1 MASANSLFPEGNSIN
16 RPPIFNGE
24 GYHYWKT
31 RMQIFIETI
40 DLNIWEAIEIGP
52 YIPTTVERVSIDGSS
67 SSESITIE
75 KPRDRW
81 SEEDRKRV
89 QYNLKAKNIITS
101 ALGMDEYFRVS
112 NCKSAKEMW
121 DTLRL
126 THEGTTDVKR
136 SRINAL
142 THEYELFRMNTN
154 ENIQSMQKRF
164 THIVNHLAALGKEFQ
179 NEDLINKVLR
189 CLSREWQPKVTAI
202 SESRDLSNMSLATL
216 FGKLQEHE
224 MELLRLHQ
232 NEENDKKRKGIALK
246 ASSSIQEESDQ
257 DNDADDDDDLSFFV
271 KRFNKFL
278 KVRGNQRRPNFKSKR
293 RTKNSSSTLKCFEC
307 NQPGHLRVDCPIFKK
322 KMEKSEKKNHS
333 EKKLKKAYITWDEN
347 DLESSDDSE
356 NEEINLCLM
365 AKSYESD
372 EEVTSS
378 NNLSI
383 SFDELQDAFA
393 DLHKESIKLAK
404 LVSSSKKTISNLEN
418 EISKLNKELDLLR
431 NEVSISKTNEKV
443 NISTIN
449 DKKITD
455 SCSCC
460 DKYVKEIKELKN
472 SLAKFSYSRNNLD
485 VILSKQ
491 RYVSNKNGLGYKS
504 EKLQKVHKNFSTS
517 TQKCNSNS
525 ITCFYCGR
533 RGHGISTCYFKKN
546 YSNIKMIWV
555 PKGSSVNTNM
565 QGPNKIWVPKSK
577 T

>member
-31 RMQIFIETI
+31 RMQIFIEAI

-142 THEYELFRMNTN
+142 THEYELFRMNAN

-232 NEENDKKRKGIALK
+232 NEENDKKKKGIALK

-257 DNDADDDDDLSFFV
+257 DNDPDDDDDLSLFV

-293 RTKNSSSTLKCFEC
+293 RTENSSSTLKCFEC

-347 DLESSDDSE
+347 DLESSEDSE

-449 DKKITD
+449 DKKIKD

-504 EKLQKVHKNFSTS
+504 DKQQKFHKNFSTS

-555 PKGSSVNTNM
+555 PKGSSVYTNM

>member
-31 RMQIFIETI
+31 RMQIFIEAI

-142 THEYELFRMNTN
+142 THEYELFRMNAN

-232 NEENDKKRKGIALK
+232 NEENDKKKKGIALK

-257 DNDADDDDDLSFFV
+257 DNDPDDDDDLSLFV

-293 RTKNSSSTLKCFEC
+293 RTENSSSTLKCFEC

-418 EISKLNKELDLLR
+418 EISKLNKELDHLR

-443 NISTIN
+443 NISTIS
-449 DKKITD
+449 DKKISD

-555 PKGSSVNTNM
+555 PKGSSVYTNM

>member
-31 RMQIFIETI
+31 RMQIFIEAI

-232 NEENDKKRKGIALK
+232 NEENDKKKKGIALK

-257 DNDADDDDDLSFFV
+257 DNDPDDDDDLSLFV
-271 KRFNKFL
+271 RRFNKFL

-293 RTKNSSSTLKCFEC
+293 RTENSSSTLKCFEC

-472 SLAKFSYSRNNLD
+472 SLAKFSYSKNNLD

-555 PKGSSVNTNM
+555 PKGSSVYTNM

>member
-31 RMQIFIETI
+31 RMQIFIEAI

-142 THEYELFRMNTN
+142 THEYELFRMNAN

-164 THIVNHLAALGKEFQ
+164 THIVNHLASLEKIFH
-179 NEDLINKVLR
+179 NEDFINKVLR
-189 CLSREWQPKVTAI
+189 CLSRQWQPKVTAI
-202 SESRDLSNMSLATL
+202 AESRDLTNTSLVTL

-224 MELLRLHQ
+224 MELMRLNQH
-232 NEENDKKRKGIALK
+232 EENDKKKKGIALK

-257 DNDADDDDDLSFFV
+257 DNDPDDDDDLSLFV

-293 RTKNSSSTLKCFEC
+293 RTENSSSTLKCFEC

-347 DLESSDDSE
+347 DMESSEDSE
-356 NEEINLCLM
+356 NEEINLCLK

-418 EISKLNKELDLLR
+418 EISKLNKELDHLR
-431 NEVSISKTNEKV
+431 NEVSISKPNEKV
-443 NISTIN
+443 HISTIS
-449 DKKITD
+449 DKKISN

-460 DKYVKEIKELKN
+460 EKYEKEIKELKN

-491 RYVSNKNGLGYKS
+491 RYVYNKNGLGYKY
-504 EKLQKVHKNFSTS
+504 EKQQKVHKNFSTS

-546 YSNIKMIWV
+546 YNNIKMIWV
-555 PKGSSVNTNM
+555 PKGSSVYTNM
-565 QGPNKIWVPKSK
+565 QGPNKVWVPKSQP
-577 T
+577 

>member
-31 RMQIFIETI
+31 RMQIFIEAI

-142 THEYELFRMNTN
+142 THEYELFRMNAN

-232 NEENDKKRKGIALK
+232 NEENDKKKKGIALK

-293 RTKNSSSTLKCFEC
+293 RTENSSSTLKCFEC

-443 NISTIN
+443 NISTIS
-449 DKKITD
+449 DKKISD

-472 SLAKFSYSRNNLD
+472 SLAKFSYSKNNLD

-491 RYVSNKNGLGYKS
+491 RYVSNKNGIGYKS
-504 EKLQKVHKNFSTS
+504 DKQQKFHKNFSTS

-555 PKGSSVNTNM
+555 PKGSSVYTNM